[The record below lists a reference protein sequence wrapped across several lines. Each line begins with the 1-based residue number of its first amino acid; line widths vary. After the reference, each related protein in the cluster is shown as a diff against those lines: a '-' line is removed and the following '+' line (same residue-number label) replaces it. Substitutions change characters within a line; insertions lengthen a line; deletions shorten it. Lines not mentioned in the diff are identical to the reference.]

1 MELLLNGKWN
11 FKEAC
16 KDKVY
21 EGAVPGDVM
30 SDLMR
35 NEVIPNPLIGLNEE
49 TVQWVGEKDWEY
61 FRTFEVDEKML
72 GYDYVELDF
81 DMLDTLADIYVNGQ
95 KVASVKNINRH
106 YSFDVKSLL
115 QVGENNVR
123 IHFRDRKS
131 VV

>member
-11 FKEAC
+11 FKEAG

-49 TVQWVGEKDWEY
+49 KVQWVSDQYDAY
-61 FRTFEVDEKML
+61 FRK
-72 GYDYVELDF
+72 
-81 DMLDTLADIYVNGQ
+81 
-95 KVASVKNINRH
+95 
-106 YSFDVKSLL
+106 
-115 QVGENNVR
+115 
-123 IHFRDRKS
+123 
-131 VV
+131 